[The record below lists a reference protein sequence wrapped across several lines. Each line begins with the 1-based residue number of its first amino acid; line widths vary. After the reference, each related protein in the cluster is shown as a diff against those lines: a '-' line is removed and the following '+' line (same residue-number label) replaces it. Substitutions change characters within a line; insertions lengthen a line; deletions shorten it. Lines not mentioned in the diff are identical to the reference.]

1 MIQTKLSG
9 GTHWLEPVAAASFER
24 CLAAGAPNAIE
35 SAGRTWEAQQAL
47 LKRYGYPR
55 AELPARSFHVKGQAI
70 DAQAPLIAWFVA
82 HPEHGWR
89 RTVTAEPWHF
99 QYFPHLDTQED
110 DMAFSADQLQ
120 QIAANGV
127 AQALMGPQSQALIR
141 KIVWDET
148 MVLRGPDVSV
158 KQDLANTGT
167 MARDILAAVQS
178 ASAPVIDYD
187 ALAAKIPAPKIDYAA
202 LAKAVNDDAAR
213 RMQG

>member
-9 GTHWLEPVAAASFER
+9 GTHWLEPTAAASFER

-70 DAQAPLIAWFVA
+70 DAQAPLIAWFLA

-110 DMAFSADQLQ
+110 DMPLTEQDVLAVAHAVWTT
-120 QIAANGV
+120 QI
-127 AQALMGPQSQALIR
+127 
-141 KIVWDET
+141 D
-148 MVLRGPDVSV
+148 RGAKVST
-158 KQDLANTGT
+158 KQDMADTGT
-167 MARDILAAVQS
+167 IARQILAAVQS